1 MIFQGYV
8 SIHGATQSDLS
19 PVNGLT
25 TLSALTVMP
34 PGIIEH
40 MSGSLWHGFA
50 DMGSVSASGPFVI
63 TRGEGTRVWDR
74 DGNEY
79 LDATAGLWFTNIGH
93 GRTEVAQAVADQ
105 LSTLAHYSGFGDLTA
120 DVTDALADRLA
131 TIAPVPG
138 SKIFFTSGGSD
149 SIETAAKL
157 ARRYWV
163 EIGKPEKTIIVGRTK
178 AYHGMHVAGT
188 SLAGIPGNHDGYGTL
203 MPDAQTV
210 EWDDAKSLLGLI
222 ERVGAD
228 KVAAFFCEPI
238 IGAGGIYLPPE
249 GYLAEVR
256 QICRDNDVLFVADEV
271 VTGFGRIGGESWF
284 ASTRFDLQPDMMTT
298 AKGLTSGYVP
308 MGAVFIAPRV
318 AEPFYAGG
326 VWWRHGYTYG
336 GHAGAAAAAMANL
349 DIIEREGLLAEASRL
364 EGDLADKLAPLADVA
379 AVSEVRTGL
388 GAVTAVQLADPA
400 QAPAA
405 VGALRKHGVS
415 TRAAGQGAL
424 QVSPSFVMQ
433 TSEVAE
439 LADRIGAALG

>member
-1 MIFQGYV
+1 
-8 SIHGATQSDLS
+8 
-19 PVNGLT
+19 
-25 TLSALTVMP
+25 
-34 PGIIEH
+34 
-40 MSGSLWHGFA
+40 
-50 DMGSVSASGPFVI
+50 VI
-63 TRGEGTRVWDR
+63 
-74 DGNEY
+74 
-79 LDATAGLWFTNIGH
+79 
-93 GRTEVAQAVADQ
+93 
-105 LSTLAHYSGFGDLTA
+105 
-120 DVTDALADRLA
+120 DALADRLA

-149 SIETAAKL
+149 SVDTAAKL

-163 EIGKPEKTIIVGRTK
+163 EVGRPEKTIIVGRTK

-238 IGAGGIYLPPE
+238 IGAGGIYLPPA

-271 VTGFGRIGGESWF
+271 VTGFGRIGGDSWF

-336 GHAGAAAAAMANL
+336 GHAGAAAAAMAAAAWSCVEKML
-349 DIIEREGLLAEASRL
+349 QEAQRTSAPSATRVSMSTAVCTVMCREPAI
-364 EGDLADKLAPLADVA
+364 LAPFRGCCA
-379 AVSEVRTGL
+379 AKRSRIAIRPGISCSASVIS
-388 GAVTAVQLADPA
+388 
-400 QAPAA
+400 
-405 VGALRKHGVS
+405 LRPKS
-415 TRAAGQGAL
+415 ARPRSATL
-424 QVSPSFVMQ
+424 
-433 TSEVAE
+433 
-439 LADRIGAALG
+439 